1 MLSLLFALIDRFL
14 LPARAAS
21 RAGWLREVIYAH
33 RGLHGP
39 GVPENSLAA
48 ADAAI
53 ARGFGI
59 ECDVQ
64 RSRDGQ
70 AIVFHD
76 WTLGRLTGEAG
87 PVAARPAAALTSL
100 ALGKGSERIPA
111 LRDLLALVAM
121 LYLIRTTYVPAFKD
135 SVLSSLGVGCVV
147 VFVAAL
153 VMETSVGSA
162 LGPCRA
168 VLAAYFVD
176 AGAWLALFAPRLLR
190 EGAFRAIR

>member
-1 MLSLLFALIDRFL
+1 MLSLLFALIDRFCR
-14 LPARAAS
+14 PGAC

-76 WTLGRLTGEAG
+76 WTLDRLT
-87 PVAARPAAALTSL
+87 AAMPAAWA
-100 ALGKGSERIPA
+100 K
-111 LRDLLALVAM
+111 
-121 LYLIRTTYVPAFKD
+121 
-135 SVLSSLGVGCVV
+135 
-147 VFVAAL
+147 
-153 VMETSVGSA
+153 
-162 LGPCRA
+162 
-168 VLAAYFVD
+168 
-176 AGAWLALFAPRLLR
+176 
-190 EGAFRAIR
+190 